1 MVKRL
6 VLGLVVGLLVGG
18 VVAFALLRGLGVPD
32 FALGAGGAL
41 LAYASAAATGALTGL
56 VAGKPIWSKGGQ
68 IEAGLKAIV
77 GALVAAGGMF
87 ALRQWVHV
95 DVALPDALTNLG
107 ANPAIHDVHG
117 ALGALPFTALPLI
130 AGVLGAF
137 FGLDNTDGP
146 AEPSKSKGVRVA
158 TAGNGKSR
166 VATDDAA
173 DEDEDV
179 PPPKKAK
186 R

>member
-1 MVKRL
+1 MLKRL

-18 VVAFALLRGLGVPD
+18 VVAFTLLRALGVPE
-32 FALGAGGAL
+32 FVAGAGGAL

-68 IEAGLKAIV
+68 IEAGLKAV
-77 GALVAAGGMF
+77 FGALLAAGGMF
-87 ALRQWVHV
+87 ALREWVHV
-95 DVALPDALTNLG
+95 EVPLPEALTNLA

-117 ALGALPFTALPLI
+117 ALGSMPFTALPI
-130 AGVLGAF
+130 VAGVLGAF
-137 FGLDNTDGP
+137 FGLDNTDAP
-146 AEPSKSKGVRVA
+146 AEPAKGKGVRVA
-158 TAGNGKSR
+158 TGANGKSR

-173 DEDEDV
+173 DDDEEIA
-179 PPPKKAK
+179 PPKKAK